1 MQSPNSRSFSHI
13 NSLDFR
19 DAGLLLT
26 LCRLRRQFQLN
37 PCNSSLTITHE
48 SQRDIYLHD
57 CFLVRYDAGRQ
68 RYLPPHYDE
77 STISFIIPLNSD
89 FKGGGTFIHS
99 LGRTVAPIVGGVMSF
114 CGGDLLHSGDPVVS
128 GVRYIIAAFCY
139 VDLVDSS
146 AADRVGHQIIP
157 DQENNAASQSR
168 KQSMLKELFAVDSK
182 KATAAAP
189 LPTRTS
195 QRFSFGFDL

>member
-13 NSLDFR
+13 NSLDFGN
-19 DAGLLLT
+19 AGLLLT

-37 PCNSSLTITHE
+37 SGNSSLTITNE

-99 LGRTVAPIVGGVMSF
+99 LGRIVAPIVGGVMSF
-114 CGGDLLHSGDPVVS
+114 CGGDLLHSGDPVVF

-139 VDLVDSS
+139 VDLVGSG
-146 AADRVGHQIIP
+146 ATDRAGHQIIP
-157 DQENNAASQSR
+157 EHENNAASQSR
-168 KQSMLKELFAVDSK
+168 KQFMLKELFAVDSR

-195 QRFSFGFDL
+195 QTFSFGFDL